1 MTATRGSEQ
10 CLKKVNEIT
19 FFILIAAIFIST
31 FVLTDVLGMPNLYL
45 IDRDGVSFID
55 GWTWEGDGYKE
66 RYNLPHR
73 FNVEKSEPLV
83 IRNTV
88 PDDFPAGSV
97 IALKANVQ
105 SVVIKIDGETVYDI
119 GNDRSK
125 FMGRDLGNYWAVVK
139 TQSEHKGKEIE
150 ISLFSHR
157 AASHGFASEVFIGSE
172 SALYG
177 YLFAQHG
184 LWNIFP
190 PIIFI
195 LGIMIILT
203 FFFLGM
209 YKEKNLSL
217 LYLGIYALL
226 MGNWF
231 LGDSEMLQLFTANT
245 YYSTRIAYL
254 MTLVSPIPVSL
265 YIRETV
271 SMKKRFFDDFLIGL
285 MIINTVVSLGL
296 EHSGIL
302 GLSDTVLVA
311 VGLISVMCVY
321 YMAIFII
328 ESVAYKNEKALRELK
343 SLSVIFIFAVAEIIS
358 YFVNGQIVS
367 SLYLR
372 IGVLIYIV
380 LVLIYQVK
388 DYRERRR
395 IRLEKEYYEKMA
407 YTDAMTGAGNRAR
420 FMEDM
425 DMITKPE
432 RVIIVLADIDRMK
445 YINDYF
451 GHFSGD
457 KAIIDTYNT
466 LNKNFGHIGRIYR
479 IGGDEF
485 VVIVEKTNINEIYTI
500 IKNLEKE
507 VDLIDKESEY
517 DFSISLGVAEY
528 DASLDEDIHATFLRV
543 DHSMYENKK
552 KHRTAIPAKMPD
564 NQRMYQDHT

>member
-10 CLKKVNEIT
+10 YLKKVNEIT

-358 YFVNGQIVS
+358 YFANGQIVS

-372 IGVLIYIV
+372 IGVLIYII
-380 LVLIYQVK
+380 LVLIYQLK

-425 DMITKPE
+425 DMIAKPE

-466 LNKNFGHIGRIYR
+466 LNTNFGHIGRIYR

-485 VVIVEKTNINEIYTI
+485 VVIVEKTNINEIYAI

-528 DASLDEDIHATFLRV
+528 DVSLDEDIHATFLRV

>member
-1 MTATRGSEQ
+1 M
-10 CLKKVNEIT
+10 KKVNEIT

-31 FVLTDVLGMPNLYL
+31 FVLTDVLDMPNLYL
-45 IDRDGVSFID
+45 IDREGVSFID
-55 GWTWEGDGYKE
+55 GWTWKGDGYKE
-66 RYNLPHR
+66 RYYLPHR
-73 FNVEKSEPLV
+73 FDVEKSEPLV
-83 IRNTV
+83 IKNTV
-88 PDDFPAGSV
+88 PDHFPAGSV

-172 SALYG
+172 SAFYG

-226 MGNWF
+226 MSNWF

-245 YYSTRIAYL
+245 YYATRIAYL

-265 YIRETV
+265 YIREAV
-271 SMKKRFFDDFLIGL
+271 PMKKRFFDDFLIGL
-285 MIINTVVSLGL
+285 IIINTIVSLGL

-395 IRLEKEYYEKMA
+395 IRVEKEYYEKMA

-432 RVIIVLADIDRMK
+432 KVIIVLADIDRMK

-466 LNKNFGHIGRIYR
+466 LNTNFGHIGRIYR

-485 VVIVEKTNINEIYTI
+485 VVIVEKININEIYAI

-564 NQRMYQDHT
+564 NQRMYQDKTHNDH